1 MLSAPRGLKTCY
13 KVRLPTHLTCQRLFL
28 KRFIWNRV
36 PPCSASRRVTYALFS
51 FLYILSSPFL
61 PLTPSPCLSLRLPA
75 TARPTSRRSRLLLS
89 LRLPFTVVDPGRH
102 AEDLSRCF
110 FSRRLPSIVPTL
122 LYQLFPR
129 FLQSY
134 LSSVTKCRVLDSLQR
149 ESTIENPFV
158 GRRHV
163 LRPRPRG
170 AADER
175 LRASRARPIIT
186 VLLGSYTLFI
196 DQHGVVTQ
204 AAYTDEHSFVWL
216 PRWRARTDHHQQRFA
231 TGRVNRRAQEGRVD
245 PPRPGHDRQ
254 DPVKKV

>member
-1 MLSAPRGLKTCY
+1 MQCQQEGH
-13 KVRLPTHLTCQRLFL
+13 VRTF
-28 KRFIWNRV
+28 
-36 PPCSASRRVTYALFS
+36 LFS
-51 FLYILSSPFL
+51 IHSQLAVSPADAF
-61 PLTPSPCLSLRLPA
+61 PVPFTQIARDCPTNVAPVE
-75 TARPTSRRSRLLLS
+75 TAALA
-89 LRLPFTVVDPGRH
+89 RLPFTVVDPGRH